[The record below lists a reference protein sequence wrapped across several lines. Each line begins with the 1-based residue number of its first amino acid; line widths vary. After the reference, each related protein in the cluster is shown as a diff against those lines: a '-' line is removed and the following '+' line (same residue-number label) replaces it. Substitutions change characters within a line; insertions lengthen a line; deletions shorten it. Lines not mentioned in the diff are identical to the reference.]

1 MKFFSIFLSSALL
14 FSGLCYGAGPAVLV
28 KHNDKYQGF
37 MQLPRLAD
45 VVVGVNNSADLYWP
59 AARFYKTSPDD
70 VIAVEQQRQQ
80 VLQQLKQLQQWYLQ
94 DHQDELATST
104 ELVLLD
110 IQSWQL
116 AKQLLLPLDPDR
128 VRVKAQLNPKLI
140 AGQYLL
146 VVGPRPEAVQLI
158 GFTKT
163 KKLPVLNAASAADYL
178 GKIDPLE
185 GASSS
190 FLYITPAGSATLLA
204 ETGMWN
210 NKPQDVP
217 PGALLFVPIE
227 QRLLPS
233 EFENLNKQII
243 ELAQHKVVLE

>member
-1 MKFFSIFLSSALL
+1 MKFFPVFLSSALF
-14 FSGLCYGAGPAVLV
+14 FSGLCYAAGPAVLV

-45 VVVGVNNSADLYWP
+45 VVVGVNNNADLYWP
-59 AARFYKTSPDD
+59 AARLYKTNPDD
-70 VIAVEQQRQQ
+70 VIAVEQKRQHL
-80 VLQQLKQLQQWYLQ
+80 LQQLKQLHQLYLQ
-94 DHQDELATST
+94 DKETELATSVD
-104 ELVLLD
+104 LVLQD
-110 IQSWQL
+110 IQNWQL

-128 VRVKAQLNPKLI
+128 IRVKAELNPKLL

-146 VVGPRPEAVQLI
+146 TVAPRPDTLHLI

-163 KKLPVLNAASAADYL
+163 KNLALLNAAAAADYMD
-178 GKIDPLE
+178 KIEQLE

-190 FLYITPAGSATLLA
+190 FLYILPAGKPAFLA
-204 ETGMWN
+204 QTGVWN
-210 NKPQDVP
+210 NQPQEVP

-233 EFENLNKQII
+233 EFKHLNQQIV